1 MPIPKYDE
9 MYRAYLQCLAD
20 GRPHYFTD
28 VKEKV
33 AAAMNVTREE
43 QRQMMTNR
51 PVSLFDNRIGWT
63 RTYLKKARADP
74 DGFASGADRAAVS
87 RRVEN
92 AGVRRVQGVV
102 LKARK
107 AVFFEDG
114 FCHDVEVSQN

>member
-20 GRPHYFTD
+20 GRPHYFTE

-63 RTYLKKARADP
+63 RTYLKKAGLILTVSHHAQIGPLYP
-74 DGFASGADRAAVS
+74 D
-87 RRVEN
+87 
-92 AGVRRVQGVV
+92 V
-102 LKARK
+102 LKTLVYGACREL
-107 AVFFEDG
+107 F
-114 FCHDVEVSQN
+114 

>member
-1 MPIPKYDE
+1 MIPKYDE

-20 GRPHYFTD
+20 GRPHYFTE

-63 RTYLKKARADP
+63 RTYLKKAGLIDSPAR
-74 DGFASGADRAAVS
+74 GARECGRAAGQ
-87 RRVEN
+87 RVLAALSFFLRICRI
-92 AGVRRVQGVV
+92 AG
-102 LKARK
+102 AR
-107 AVFFEDG
+107 G
-114 FCHDVEVSQN
+114 

>member
-20 GRPHYFTD
+20 GRPHYFTE

-63 RTYLKKARADP
+63 RTYLKKAGLILTVSHRAQIGPLYP
-74 DGFASGADRAAVS
+74 D
-87 RRVEN
+87 
-92 AGVRRVQGVV
+92 V
-102 LKARK
+102 LKTLVYGACR
-107 AVFFEDG
+107 ALF
-114 FCHDVEVSQN
+114 